1 MAKIFVDGIQ
11 YEVADGQN
19 LLNAVLSLGLN
30 LEFFCWHP
38 AMGSIGAC
46 RQCAVIQYRDANDTK
61 GKLVMA
67 CLTSAT
73 DGTRISINSVDAK
86 TFRAHVIE
94 WLMVNHPH
102 DCPVCDE
109 GGECHLQ
116 DMTVMTGHVNRRFRF
131 KKRTHRNQY
140 LGPFIN
146 HEMNRCIA
154 CYRCV
159 RFYRDYAGGTDFDV
173 FGAHDFVYFGRQRPG
188 ILENE
193 FSGNL
198 VEVCPTGVFTDK
210 TLKRHYTR
218 KWDLQTAPS
227 ICNHCGVGCNT
238 IPGSRYGSLRRI
250 RNRYNYEVNGY
261 FLCDRGRFGYE
272 FVESDRRVRHPLFRT
287 DRTGSAE
294 KIGTEKALGKIA
306 EIISQ
311 SKKVIGIGSP
321 RATLESNYALRTM
334 VGADNF
340 FTGMTEPDNRLTK
353 RIYDILRN
361 GPARSASLK
370 DINDADAV
378 LILGE
383 DLTNTAPMTALSV
396 IQAARNQPM
405 KKAFKL
411 KIPKWDDT
419 SVREVIQ
426 SDKGPLYI
434 ATVSATK
441 LDAQSRGTARAAPDD
456 IAVLGYAI
464 AKYID
469 KSTPAVPD
477 LSADIISFA
486 GAIAADLKS
495 AERPLIISGVSL
507 FNEEIIQAAA
517 NVAWALCKQGKQ
529 AQLSYVLAECNT
541 LGTAFIDGGDLEK
554 AFEMAKSGEVDTA
567 IILENDLYRR
577 ADKAL
582 VDDFLKS
589 CENVIVLDYL
599 KTATSDMAD
608 FILSSSTFAEGDGTL
623 INNEGRIQRYFRVI
637 PPVPDLQESWRWIGD
652 IMAKIGLENEADW
665 GNLDDITNAMFNN
678 IITFGG
684 KIQIAPD
691 AEYRIDDLKIA
702 RKSHRYSGR
711 TAEYADVTL
720 HEPPPPPDRDSA
732 LNFTMEGYH
741 GVPPGSL
748 NPRYWAPGWNSPQA
762 TIKYQTI
769 VGEGLIGG
777 DPGVRLLEASAKAE
791 ISYFDHIPD
800 KFRVKAGEYLIVP
813 LYHIFGSEELSSL
826 AKGLSELIPG
836 SYIALGSSGAAK
848 SGLSEGEKVNLIL
861 GENNYE
867 LPLVVRDNIP
877 DGIAGLPFGL
887 EGLTGIM
894 FPSWGKI
901 EKMP

>member
-1 MAKIFVDGIQ
+1 MARIFVDGIQ

-19 LLNAVLSLGLN
+19 LLNALLSLGLN

-38 AMGSIGAC
+38 AMGSVGAC
-46 RQCAVIQYRDANDTK
+46 RQCAVIQYKDENDTK

-67 CLTSAT
+67 CLTPAN

-116 DMTVMTGHVNRRFRF
+116 DMTVMTGHTYRRFRF

-140 LGPFIN
+140 LGPFVN

-159 RFYRDYAGGTDFDV
+159 RFYRDYAAGTDFDV
-173 FGAHDFVYFGRQRPG
+173 FGAHDFVYFGRDRDG

-210 TLKRHYTR
+210 TFKRHYTR

-227 ICNHCGVGCNT
+227 ICNHCGIGCNT

-272 FVESDRRVRHPLFRT
+272 FVESDRRIRHPLFRG
-287 DRTGSAE
+287 DRIGPAE
-294 KIGTEKALGKIA
+294 TIGREKALGKIA
-306 EIISQ
+306 EIISK
-311 SKKVIGIGSP
+311 SKNVIGIGSP
-321 RATLESNYALRTM
+321 RATLESNFALKTL

-340 FTGMTEPDNRLTK
+340 FTGMTAAENRLT
-353 RIYDILRN
+353 RQIHDILRN

-370 DINDADAV
+370 DIAEADAV

-383 DLTNTAPMTALSV
+383 DLTNTAPMMALAV
-396 IQAARNQPM
+396 IQAVRNQPM
-405 KKAFKL
+405 QKAFKL

-426 SDKGPLYI
+426 NDKGPLYI
-434 ATVSATK
+434 ATVTSTK
-441 LDAQSRGTARAAPDD
+441 LDNQSRGTAHAAPDD

-464 AKYID
+464 AHFID
-469 KSTPAVPD
+469 PTTPEVPD

-486 GAIAADLKS
+486 SAIAADLKN
-495 AERPLIISGVSL
+495 AERPLIVSGSSL
-507 FNEEIIQAAA
+507 FNEAIIQAAA
-517 NVAWALCKQGKQ
+517 NIAWALCREGKP
-529 AQLSYVLAECNT
+529 AQLSYVVPECNT
-541 LGTAFIDGGDLEK
+541 LGMMFIEGDDLER
-554 AFEMAKSGEVDTA
+554 AFETAKSDGIDTA
-567 IILENDLYRR
+567 VILENDLYRR
-577 ADKAL
+577 ANKAAINN
-582 VDDFLKS
+582 FLKA
-589 CENVIVLDYL
+589 CKNVIVLDYL

-608 FILSSSTFAEGDGTL
+608 IFLSSSTYAEGDGTL
-623 INNEGRIQRYFRVI
+623 INNEGRIQRFYQAL
-637 PPVPDLQESWRWIGD
+637 PPVPDLQESWRWIAD
-652 IMAKIGLENEADW
+652 ILHNFRREDEAAW
-665 GNLDDITNAMFNN
+665 KNLDDITDAMFNDVPA
-678 IITFGG
+678 FGG

-691 AEYRIDDLKIA
+691 ANFRINNLKIA
-702 RKSHRYSGR
+702 RKPHRYSGR
-711 TAEYADVTL
+711 TAEYADVTV
-720 HEPPPPPDRDSA
+720 HEPPPPMDHDSA
-732 LNFTMEGYH
+732 LNFTMEGHH
-741 GVPPGSL
+741 GVLPGSL

-769 VGEGLIGG
+769 VGEELIGG
-777 DPGVRLLEASAKAE
+777 DPGMRLIEASVKAE
-791 ISYFDHIPD
+791 ITYFNQIPGIFKSRPD
-800 KFRVKAGEYLIVP
+800 EYLLVP

-826 AKGLSELIPG
+826 AKGISELAPEP
-836 SYIALGSSGAAK
+836 YVALGPSATARAGVSA
-848 SGLSEGEKVNLIL
+848 GEKFKLTMGDNY
-861 GENNYE
+861 YE
-867 LPLVVRDNIP
+867 LPLVIREDIP
-877 DGIAGLPFGL
+877 DGVAGLPFGL
-887 EGLTGIM
+887 RGLSGFI
-894 FPSWGKI
+894 FPAWGKM
-901 EKMP
+901 EKIS